1 MHSLKG
7 KVMILISCF
16 DLFFCA
22 KIVTVVYIDLLYL
35 MIVIFFQ
42 FWAHTY
48 DNESFALVNLQ
59 NCAFC
64 AILTQKFN
72 FFQQKSLKTSTNA

>member
-16 DLFFCA
+16 DLFCA
-22 KIVTVVYIDLLYL
+22 KLVTVVYIDLLYL

-64 AILTQKFN
+64 TILTLKLN